1 MRRGH
6 PDCVLLRGLTPRRV
20 FSNLLGRETGMT
32 RGRDA
37 NFHGLGDLNHNI
49 VGLISH
55 LPHSLPVAL
64 GLAMSFVYRDEP
76 RVALTFTGDG
86 ASSTGLFHEVLNMA
100 AVYNAPL
107 VVIVENNQY
116 AYSTPLHQQM
126 KVFDIAGRAG
136 IYGMPGV
143 TVDGNDVEAMHA
155 VAREAVERAR
165 RGGGPTLIESKTM
178 RMLGHAIHDGAEYVP
193 AELLAEWQARD
204 PIAAVYC
211 PVAGR
216 RRGRPRRVGRN
227 RSPLRGGGRRRH
239 RLRRVEPVAGSGDGV
254 RRRVCALSA

>member
-1 MRRGH
+1 
-6 PDCVLLRGLTPRRV
+6 
-20 FSNLLGRETGMT
+20 
-32 RGRDA
+32 
-37 NFHGLGDLNHNI
+37 
-49 VGLISH
+49 
-55 LPHSLPVAL
+55 
-64 GLAMSFVYRDEP
+64 MSFVYRDEP

-193 AELLAEWQARD
+193 AELLAEWEARD
-204 PIAAVYC
+204 PINGIPSGCWRKASPTAPSWTKSIAAARWRSTT
-211 PVAGR
+211 PSRSPNRARGRIR
-216 RRGRPRRVGRN
+216 RRCSTACMRRESEGQIGN
-227 RSPLRGGGRRRH
+227 
-239 RLRRVEPVAGSGDGV
+239 
-254 RRRVCALSA
+254 LSYRCPAYAHSEL